1 MFTNKNGQSCINAS
15 SIIKFPESSLCV
27 ALILKSSPCLIKIRV
42 PLLCEVPIAKNE
54 SPLQAPFFP
63 LFFNLVSRYCY
74 KFLEGNIYLHLVYPT
89 NSVCIFFYRK
99 CEHFERLEKAV
110 WIVDYYPPSRM
121 MINKPIRNII
131 LKPIG
136 LICSSQINTIW

>member
-1 MFTNKNGQSCINAS
+1 MFTNKKGQSWNNAS

-27 ALILKSSPCLIKIRV
+27 GLILKSSPCLIKIRV
-42 PLLCEVPIAKNE
+42 PLLCEVPSAKNE
-54 SPLQAPFFP
+54 ISSPDTVFSIVLQ
-63 LFFNLVSRYCY
+63 SRYCY

-136 LICSSQINTIW
+136 LICSSQINTFW

>member
-63 LFFNLVSRYCY
+63 LFFNLVTAIS
-74 KFLEGNIYLHLVYPT
+74 FLKETYIYILFT
-89 NSVCIFFYRK
+89 Q
-99 CEHFERLEKAV
+99 
-110 WIVDYYPPSRM
+110 
-121 MINKPIRNII
+121 PIQYAFSFIE
-131 LKPIG
+131 
-136 LICSSQINTIW
+136 SANTSNV